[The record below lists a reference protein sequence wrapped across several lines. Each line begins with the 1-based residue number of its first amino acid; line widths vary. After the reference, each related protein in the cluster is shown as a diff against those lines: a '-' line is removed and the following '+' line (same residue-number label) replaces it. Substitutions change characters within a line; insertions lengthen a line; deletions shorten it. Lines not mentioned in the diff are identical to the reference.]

1 MSFKKESLNLKPL
14 LEKLNHLLEEELYNL
29 LKHFEEEHETY
40 KETHMAVLELP
51 VLKKIHTFFLKET
64 NTIQKLKQEN
74 EILKEELKKLQHY
87 ELKERVKE
95 LKDHEENLSLKII
108 DSGVSSELSE
118 TNSMYDKIIKEVQ
131 NGFAEMSSDDE
142 EAQADEEEESEE
154 AQASDEEA
162 ESEEAQAD
170 EEEEEEAQ
178 ADEDEDEDEEEETQ
192 AVEDEESEE
201 EEANEDSVET
211 ENDEEK
217 EDDDDGV
224 EVFKIEIDDIDYY
237 TNDSDNGFIYEID
250 SNDEVGKKVGY
261 FKDEEPFFY

>member
-87 ELKERVKE
+87 DLKER
-95 LKDHEENLSLKII
+95 LKKLHDHEENLSLKII

-131 NGFAEMSSDDE
+131 NGFEEVSSDDE
-142 EAQADEEEESEE
+142 EEEEESGEEEEAQAYEEESDEAQADEE
-154 AQASDEEA
+154 ADEEA
-162 ESEEAQAD
+162 VEEEE
-170 EEEEEEAQ
+170 EEEEEEA
-178 ADEDEDEDEEEETQ
+178 DEE
-192 AVEDEESEE
+192 ADEE
-201 EEANEDSVET
+201 EEANDDGIET

-217 EDDDDGV
+217 EQEDDDDGV
-224 EVFKIEIDDIDYY
+224 EVFKIEIDDVDYY

-250 SNDEVGKKVGY
+250 SNDKVGKKVGY